1 MLSSYL
7 SICLSAL
14 YLLDH
19 KVKVISFRLRLTKRC
34 CSPLMTWY
42 VETPSNSLISGSLF
56 RSVCQSI
63 HISECI
69 QIFTLLLLLHSTS
82 WVDNVSAPYVETG
95 LTADHRT
102 EYRGTSHEFVQRLRY
117 GILFPILALFIN
129 FAENKCFWPVKQKQ
143 RRSSN
148 RKNFIVDPADTK
160 KSFQLHKGGEDWI
173 ATTYQRDPSSN

>member
-1 MLSSYL
+1 MLL
-7 SICLSAL
+7 SFDDMIC
-14 YLLDH
+14 
-19 KVKVISFRLRLTKRC
+19 R
-34 CSPLMTWY
+34 
-42 VETPSNSLISGSLF
+42 ETPSNSLISGSLF

-69 QIFTLLLLLHSTS
+69 QIFTLLLLLHSLS

-95 LTADHRT
+95 LTAGHRT
-102 EYRGTSHEFVQRLRY
+102 EYRGTRHEFVQRLRY
-117 GILFPILALFIN
+117 GILFPIFALFIN